1 MKSKEVIKVRT
12 NAELL
17 NELLGTD
24 YTSWMKSYYDT
35 EKNRIWM
42 IRLDN
47 QTRNNWRNYESGD
60 TIVEEN
66 LDRRDTSGVRTDIRP
81 DAERIVFAKENGF
94 FVFKGI
100 YKYDKERSRCDGV
113 RYWLKVSDEF

>member
-1 MKSKEVIKVRT
+1 MKSNDVINVKT
-12 NAELL
+12 NSELL

-24 YTSWMKSYYDT
+24 YTGWMKSYYDT
-35 EKNRIWM
+35 EDNRIWM
-42 IRLDN
+42 IHLDN
-47 QTRNNWRNYESGD
+47 QPRNNWRNYESGD

-94 FVFKGI
+94 SFLRAFINTTRKEAVATAFVIG
-100 YKYDKERSRCDGV
+100 
-113 RYWLKVSDEF
+113 

>member
-1 MKSKEVIKVRT
+1 MKTGEFIYAKT
-12 NAELL
+12 NAALL
-17 NELLGTD
+17 NELFGTD
-24 YTSWMKSYYDT
+24 YASWMKSYYDT

-66 LDRRDTSGVRTDIRP
+66 LDHRDMSGVRTDIRP

>member
-1 MKSKEVIKVRT
+1 MKSNDVINVKT
-12 NAELL
+12 NSELL

-24 YTSWMKSYYDT
+24 YTGWMKSYYDT
-35 EKNRIWM
+35 EDNRIWM
-42 IRLDN
+42 IHLDN
-47 QTRNNWRNYESGD
+47 QPRSNWRNYESGD

-66 LDRRDTSGVRTDIRP
+66 LDRRDTSGVRTDVRP
-81 DAERIVFAKENGF
+81 DAERIVFSNENGF

>member
-66 LDRRDTSGVRTDIRP
+66 LDHRDTSGVRTDIRP
-81 DAERIVFAKENGF
+81 DAERIVFAKENVF
-94 FVFKGI
+94 FIFKGI

>member
-1 MKSKEVIKVRT
+1 MKSKEVINVRT

-17 NELLGTD
+17 NELFGTD
-24 YTSWMKSYYDT
+24 YASWMKSYYDT

-66 LDRRDTSGVRTDIRP
+66 LDRRDTSGVRTDVRP
-81 DAERIVFAKENGF
+81 DAERIVFSNENGF

>member
-1 MKSKEVIKVRT
+1 
-12 NAELL
+12 
-17 NELLGTD
+17 
-24 YTSWMKSYYDT
+24 
-35 EKNRIWM
+35 M

-81 DAERIVFAKENGF
+81 DAERIVLQKKTAFSFLRAFINTTRKEAVATA
-94 FVFKGI
+94 FVIG
-100 YKYDKERSRCDGV
+100 
-113 RYWLKVSDEF
+113 

>member
-1 MKSKEVIKVRT
+1 MKSNDVINVKT
-12 NAELL
+12 NSELL
-17 NELLGTD
+17 NELFGTD

-81 DAERIVFAKENGF
+81 DAERIVFSNENGF